1 MSAVNVCLCQAKTD
15 RTKHRKKF
23 INAMLIGLDST
34 KFRNLVLR
42 LCFLPEM
49 EHVPFHFQNVVI
61 ATIKMSGNRL
71 VSIAANDCTNLV
83 LKNLRVSLI

>member
-1 MSAVNVCLCQAKTD
+1 MPAVNVCLCQAKTD

-23 INAMLIGLDST
+23 INAILIGLDST

-49 EHVPFHFQNVVI
+49 EHVPFHFISFPKRRDCHYSNVWQQ
-61 ATIKMSGNRL
+61 AG
-71 VSIAANDCTNLV
+71 
-83 LKNLRVSLI
+83 